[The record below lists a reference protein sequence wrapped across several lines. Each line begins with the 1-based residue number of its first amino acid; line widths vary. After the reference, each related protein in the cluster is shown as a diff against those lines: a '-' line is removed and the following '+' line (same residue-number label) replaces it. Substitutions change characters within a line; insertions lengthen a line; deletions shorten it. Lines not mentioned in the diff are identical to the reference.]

1 MRIQT
6 LIWLTS
12 ENEEKMNIAF
22 NDVYNEYKLLVYYVS
37 FQITNNQMDSED
49 IVNETFLKLFENRF
63 HLKNKKSVK
72 YFLLET
78 SKNLS
83 LNLKKREER
92 KEPLKED
99 IVSGQE
105 DNTPYFLKQLGES
118 ITKEELDLLIY
129 HLIYGFSFKEM
140 SRLLKKSEDS
150 ISSKYSRTIKKLRK
164 KFKGGLNDEI

>member
-1 MRIQT
+1 
-6 LIWLTS
+6 
-12 ENEEKMNIAF
+12 MNIAF

-63 HLKNKKSVK
+63 NLKNKKSVK

-92 KEPLKED
+92 KEP
-99 IVSGQE
+99 
-105 DNTPYFLKQLGES
+105 
-118 ITKEELDLLIY
+118 
-129 HLIYGFSFKEM
+129 
-140 SRLLKKSEDS
+140 
-150 ISSKYSRTIKKLRK
+150 
-164 KFKGGLNDEI
+164 